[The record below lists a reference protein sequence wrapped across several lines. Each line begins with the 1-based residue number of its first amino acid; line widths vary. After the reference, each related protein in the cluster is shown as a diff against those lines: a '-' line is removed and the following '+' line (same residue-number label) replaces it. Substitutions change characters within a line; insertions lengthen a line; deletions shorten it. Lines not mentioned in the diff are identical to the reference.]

1 MPEGLGEGELNQEEE
16 KLEEQEEDEE
26 GAWVADHWE
35 ELLEEEAEEEDIED
49 GYDRGGE
56 ALLCE

>member
-1 MPEGLGEGELNQEEE
+1 MVVQEGPG
-16 KLEEQEEDEE
+16 EDEE

-35 ELLEEEAEEEDIED
+35 ELLEEETEEEDNED
-49 GYDRGGE
+49 EDVRGGE